1 MAQTNFASSDA
12 MTVKHWAA
20 RLGYDIV
27 YRTDLSPLIGAS
39 PNSIIQLK
47 TETQKEPGDQ
57 ITFALMKKLT
67 GAGFSEGQVAE
78 GNGESLSIYSESV
91 LINELGHVVEI
102 PNNGRAIDA
111 QRVPIPLREAAM
123 HGLKTWKSERMSK
136 TFFYH
141 VCGWTPANS
150 LGSKYIGNNT
160 VVAPSSGRHLWVG
173 SSAYNSDDDLTS
185 ADTFDLRYVD
195 YAAEMAKSATSPV
208 RPINISG
215 NEEAGGRDIEGGK
228 YVMYLHPYQVTD
240 LRTNTSDGQWLDI
253 QKAAMNAGEVSKNP
267 IFTGALGMYNNVIL
281 KESLQVTTGV
291 DADGT
296 DETDVRRA
304 VLLGA
309 QAASVAFGKA
319 NGPTTYAWNEE
330 LIDHKRRLEVSTFTI
345 WGLTKNQYDSTDF
358 GTVVVSSYA
367 AAHTA

>member
-1 MAQTNFASSDA
+1 MAQTNFATGDA
-12 MTVKHWAA
+12 MTVKHWAS

-27 YRTDLSPLIGAS
+27 YRTDISPMIGTS
-39 PNSIIQLK
+39 PGSIIQLK
-47 TETQKEPGDQ
+47 TETQKEPGDS

-78 GNGESLSIYSESV
+78 GQGESLSIYSESV

-111 QRVPIPLREAAM
+111 QRVPIPLRQAAM
-123 HGLKTWKSERMSK
+123 NGLTTWKQERLSQ
-136 TFFYH
+136 TFFNH
-141 VCGWTPANS
+141 VCGYTPINASGGRYN
-150 LGSKYIGNNT
+150 GNNT

-185 ADTFDLRYVD
+185 ADTFDLRYID
-195 YAAEMAKSATSPV
+195 YAREMAETASSPV

-215 NEEAGGRDIEGGK
+215 DYEAGGRDLAGGK
-228 YVMYLHPYQVTD
+228 YVIYLHPYQVTD
-240 LRTNTSDGQWLDI
+240 LRTNTSDGQWMDI
-253 QKAAMNAGEVSKNP
+253 HQAALQGGEISKNN
-267 IFTGALGMYNNVIL
+267 IFTDALGMYNNVII
-281 KESLQVTTGV
+281 KKSMHVTQGV

-296 DETDVRRA
+296 AETDVRRA

-309 QAASVAFGKA
+309 QAACVAFGKG
-319 NGPTTYAWNEE
+319 NGPTTYGWNEE
-330 LIDHKRRLEVSTFTI
+330 LIDHKRRLEVSTFCI
-345 WGLTKNQYDSTDF
+345 WGLTKTQYDSTDF